1 MLRAYI
7 FKLLKGYKLYAQQK
21 ASSGPRGRRPMNRP
35 MPTRVRMGLVMRKGM
50 DFGSMG
56 DVETAL
62 RMQGVSL
69 APISTG
75 EGSLT
80 VGGVTVMATATAD
93 DIASGRV
100 KGLVVPGGADGETG
114 AKNTRDLI
122 ELARKNGLPVIG
134 FGDAVAMGA
143 DVSGQ
148 NVAGEGAIF
157 SAKGATAIQD
167 KAELA
172 KLVGD
177 IAA

>member
-1 MLRAYI
+1 MLRANI

-35 MPTRVRMGLVMRKGM
+35 VQTRVRMGLVMRKGM

-75 EGSLT
+75 DASLT

-93 DIASGRV
+93 DIAAGRV
-100 KGLVVPGGADGETG
+100 KGLVVPGGTG
-114 AKNTRDLI
+114 WCRW
-122 ELARKNGLPVIG
+122 
-134 FGDAVAMGA
+134 
-143 DVSGQ
+143 
-148 NVAGEGAIF
+148 
-157 SAKGATAIQD
+157 
-167 KAELA
+167 
-172 KLVGD
+172 
-177 IAA
+177 